1 MGRQTIKQVSKQLRR
16 PISEGGKSDE
26 EERSAAHR
34 DAVFDGA
41 VVEGMTLA
49 PRSA

>member
-16 PISEGGKSDE
+16 PISEGGKSD